1 MSKAGILVAS
11 LAVIMLA
18 STIGPAFAAQ
28 MDFRTWVEPGAT
40 DEVEIKFQR
49 TVIINY
55 DEGGMLADQL
65 RGQKFAKTFTAT
77 LADPGVTELRDRINY
92 QMSELG
98 SSATATDI
106 QIDYDTKLTGRGLN
120 TSIDY
125 KIILT
130 MQITNHVL
138 RESSGGNSGLVD
150 MNWRGLTVPGDV
162 SINTKGIDHEI
173 NLPISFIEDTA
184 PSLHS
189 AIMGSEAEILLN
201 NPIMNASGIKA
212 QPLGNWHFLF
222 DPTGINVDA
231 STYGLSDELAGVVWS
246 SYTMGES
253 SLREGIQTE
262 KEHEA
267 TFTTDKTYDLRTIES
282 ADAANIFFAGFA
294 NIDVLDATEVV
305 GVYPEAPEG
314 FATTST
320 GEFPVMIIYGMAGM
334 AGVAGVAVFI
344 VSEKKRKGDIAAGNV
359 QTGIDPSQ
367 LVGFD
372 TSTGSGGYKTNRGE
386 AQLKSEEYAQH
397 RSVYDDPQLEQK
409 TEEAPAEEPPA
420 EEPPAEEAPAEE
432 APAEPE
438 ETKSEEPSEN
448 PRGSLPKGWKPGS

>member
-1 MSKAGILVAS
+1 MSRVGILVAS

-18 STIGPAFAAQ
+18 STVGPAFAAQ
-28 MDFRTWVEPGAT
+28 MEFRTWVEGGAT

-49 TVIINY
+49 TVILNY
-55 DEGGMLADQL
+55 DDGGMLADEL
-65 RGQKFAKTFTAT
+65 RGQKFAKTFSVDSN
-77 LADPGVTELRDRINY
+77 DPGVNELRDRINY
-92 QMSELG
+92 QFSQSG
-98 SSATATDI
+98 SSAAVTDV

-130 MQITNHVL
+130 MTLTNHVL
-138 RESSGGNSGLVD
+138 RESSGSNSGLVD
-150 MNWRGLTVPGDV
+150 MNWRGLMIPGEVTVDA
-162 SINTKGIDHEI
+162 KGIPHEI
-173 NLPISFIEDTA
+173 NLPISFISDVA
-184 PSLHS
+184 PGLYS
-189 AIMGSEAEILLN
+189 AILGSEAETLLN
-201 NPIMNASGIKA
+201 TPIMDASGIKA

-231 STYGLSDELAGVVWS
+231 AQYGMSSELAGVVWS

-267 TFTTDKTYDLRTIES
+267 TFTTDTTYDLRTIES
-282 ADAANIFFAGFA
+282 ADSANIFFAGFA
-294 NIDVLDATEVV
+294 NIDVLDSAEVV

-320 GEFPVMIIYGMAGM
+320 GEFPVMIIYGMAGFAGL
-334 AGVAGVAVFI
+334 AGVAIFI

-367 LVGFD
+367 LVGAD

-386 AQLKSEEYAQH
+386 AHLKSDDYEHH
-397 RSVYDDPQLEQK
+397 RSVYDNPQVEQK
-409 TEEAPAEEPPA
+409 AEEPTTEQAPAEEPTTEDPA
-420 EEPPAEEAPAEE
+420 SKPGAM
-432 APAEPE
+432 
-438 ETKSEEPSEN
+438 
-448 PRGSLPKGWKPGS
+448 PKGWKPE

>member
-1 MSKAGILVAS
+1 VSRTGILVAS

-18 STIGPAFAAQ
+18 SAVGPAFAAQ
-28 MDFRTWVEPGAT
+28 MEFRSWVGVKGDIETA
-40 DEVEIKFQR
+40 EIKFQR

-55 DEGGMLADQL
+55 DEGGMLADEL
-65 RGQKFAKTFTAT
+65 RGQKFAKTFTVT
-77 LADPGVTELRDRINY
+77 SSDPGVAELRDRINY
-92 QMSELG
+92 QFSQAG
-98 SSATATDI
+98 SSAAVTDL

-130 MQITNHVL
+130 MEITNHVL

-150 MNWRGLTVPGDV
+150 MNWRGLVVPGDV
-162 SINTKGIDHEI
+162 TVNSNGVDAEI
-173 NLPISFIEDTA
+173 NLPISFVADTA
-184 PSLHS
+184 PGLYN
-189 AIMGSEAEILLN
+189 AIKGSEAETLLN
-201 NPIMNASGIKA
+201 NPIIDASGIKA

-231 STYGLSDELAGVVWS
+231 STYGMSEELAGVVWS

-253 SLREGIQTE
+253 SIREGIQTE
-262 KEHEA
+262 KEFAA

-282 ADAANIFFAGFA
+282 ADSANIFFAGFA
-294 NIDVLDATEVV
+294 NIDVLDNTEVV

-367 LVGFD
+367 LRGVD

-386 AQLKSEEYAQH
+386 AHLANDDYAHH
-397 RSVYDDPQLEQK
+397 RSVYDEPQV
-409 TEEAPAEEPPA
+409 EEKKEDDTSAQS
-420 EEPPAEEAPAEE
+420 
-432 APAEPE
+432 
-438 ETKSEEPSEN
+438 T
-448 PRGSLPKGWKPGS
+448 RGSLPKGWKPE